1 MPGTVIEA
9 FYVQLPV
16 SILTTPLQGKC
27 YYYVHISD
35 EKKKNLCK
43 SKDLNQN
50 CSLC

>member
-1 MPGTVIEA
+1 MPGTVIET

-35 EKKKNLCK
+35 EKKKIFVRVK
-43 SKDLNQN
+43 T
-50 CSLC
+50 